1 MLFNDFKISSD
12 KPVYLQIKDHLANLI
27 TKGLL
32 PINSKLPSTRELSSI
47 LNVSRNSILNAY
59 DELKTEGLVYS
70 IKNKGTFVKE
80 QSYIATSK
88 WSINWSLYENDYA
101 KKLNEMDSAKHE
113 ISWKSDLISFKS
125 ISPSGE
131 QFDMDELKKAF
142 LNRFN
147 LEGHKLLNYGYA
159 QGYKPLIEFLIQY
172 MNKKNVDSS
181 DKDILITNGFTEA
194 LNIIISSLTKPG
206 DYILCENPTHNVSL
220 KIFKAFNLN
229 ILPMDLYKNR
239 LDFYKIKCT
248 IDKYKDKIKL
258 VYITP
263 SYNNPTGIV
272 LSPSDRFEL
281 YDLMKKNNIPI
292 IEDGFNEELLYSSSH
307 IFPICSLDNKNN
319 GVIYIGSFSK
329 ILFPGM
335 RIGWIFCD
343 KNLINCLVSVKR
355 GINMHVSFLDQGILY
370 DYLKNS
376 NFEKYLK
383 KIRKYYGDKFNFA
396 LECANKYMDYEY
408 VLGDGGLHLFFKLK
422 DIDTRYLLKKC
433 YEKKVIFMPGDVFF
447 VDKNQNNFMRLGLS
461 RLEKDDIEKGI
472 KIIGEAINEIKKS
485 LL

>member
-1 MLFNDFKISSD
+1 MLFHDLIIDSN
-12 KPVYLQIKDHLANLI
+12 KPVYLQIKNHIKNLI

-32 PINSKLPSTRELSSI
+32 PINSKLPSTRELSLI

-59 DELKTEGLVYS
+59 EELKTEGLIYS
-70 IKNKGTFVKE
+70 IKGKGTFVKE
-80 QSYIATSK
+80 QSSIATSK
-88 WSINWSLYENDYA
+88 WNIDWSLYENDYS
-101 KKLNEMDSAKHE
+101 KNLNKMDSAKNE
-113 ISWKSDLISFKS
+113 ISWKSNLISFKS

-131 QFDMDELKKAF
+131 QFDMEELKRAF

-172 MNKKNVDSS
+172 MNKKNVNSS
-181 DKDILITNGFTEA
+181 NKDILVTNGFTEA

-220 KIFKAFNLN
+220 KIFKSFNLN
-229 ILPMDLYKNR
+229 ILPMDLNKNS
-239 LDFYKIKCT
+239 LDFEKIEDT
-248 IDKYKDKIKL
+248 INKYKGRIKF

-272 LSPSDRFEL
+272 LSPNNRFKF
-281 YDLMKKNNIPI
+281 YNIMKKNNIPI

-335 RIGWIFCD
+335 RIGWIFAD
-343 KNLINCLVSVKR
+343 KDLIYRLISVKR
-355 GINMHVSFLDQGILY
+355 AINMHVSFLDQGLLY

-376 NFEKYLK
+376 NFNKYLK

-396 LECANKYMDYEY
+396 LQCAKKYIDYEY
-408 VLGDGGLHLFFKLK
+408 VLGDGGLHLFFKIK
-422 DIDTRYLLKKC
+422 DINTRELLQKC
-433 YEKKVIFMPGDVFF
+433 YEKGVIFMPGDVFYINE
-447 VDKNQNNFMRLGLS
+447 NQNNFMRLGFS
-461 RLEKDDIEKGI
+461 RLEKNEIEKGI
-472 KIIGEAINEIKKS
+472 KIIGQTIDEMREIR
-485 LL
+485 

>member
-1 MLFNDFKISSD
+1 MLFFNFELNKNE
-12 KPVYLQIKDHLANLI
+12 PVYIQIKNYIEDLI

-32 PINSKLPSTRELSSI
+32 PINSKLPSTRELCSI
-47 LNVSRNSILNAY
+47 LNVSRNSVLSAY
-59 DELKTEGLVYS
+59 EELKTEGLVYS
-70 IKNKGTFVKE
+70 IKGQGTFVKE
-80 QSYIATSK
+80 QSSVRTSS
-88 WSINWSLYENDYA
+88 WNVDWSLYENEYT
-101 KKLNEMDSAKHE
+101 KNVNKMDSSKNE
-113 ISWKSDLISFKS
+113 ITWKSNLISFKS
-125 ISPSGE
+125 ISPAGD
-131 QFDMDELKKAF
+131 QFDMEELKRAF

-172 MNKKNVDSS
+172 MNKKNVDSTN
-181 DKDILITNGFTEA
+181 KDILVTNGFTEA

-220 KIFKAFNLN
+220 KIFKSYNLN
-229 ILPMDLYKNR
+229 ILPMNLDKNN
-239 LDFYKIKCT
+239 LDFESINDTLKKYKGKIKF
-248 IDKYKDKIKL
+248 

-272 LSPSDRFEL
+272 LSPEDRFKF
-281 YDLMKKNNIPI
+281 YNIMKENNIAI

-335 RIGWIFCD
+335 RIGWIFGD
-343 KNLINCLVSVKR
+343 KNLIDRLVSVKR
-355 GINMHVSFLDQGILY
+355 SINMHVSFLDQGILY

-376 NFEKYLK
+376 NFDKYLK

-396 LECANKYMDYEY
+396 LQCSNKYIDYEY

-422 DIDTRYLLKKC
+422 DIDTRYLLQKC
-433 YEKKVIFMPGDVFF
+433 YEKGVIFMPGDVFF
-447 VDKNQNNFMRLGLS
+447 INENQNNFMRLGFS
-461 RLEKDDIEKGI
+461 RLEKDEIEKGI
-472 KIIGEAINEIKKS
+472 KIIGETIDEIKKS
-485 LL
+485 VL